1 MVLRDDQTPKPV
13 PRVWARGPACSQGW
27 THRVRD
33 GHRDPPSARATESG
47 LELRGQ
53 GWARGPACGQGRTH
67 RVAMTIGTQG
77 FASPAP
83 SPSPNP
89 LNPPAPLTW
98 AAAAA
103 ACPVGAGL
111 FLTAPRPTSWG
122 GTEKGFQG
130 GGGETAERKQMARCV
145 IRSTQPGEGDRGT
158 KRAGDHVRKQSH
170 SSHRDSVS
178 DSGFL
183 RERSGI

>member
-27 THRVRD
+27 THGVRD

-98 AAAAA
+98 AAAA

-183 RERSGI
+183 RERSGV